1 MAWNVNFRSGLMA
14 GTLLL
19 APAAVE
25 SVEGQ
30 VRERSSIPEQH
41 TWNLADLYPSD
52 AAWEQAYRD
61 LDSRVTGI
69 SRYRGTLAAS
79 SAQLLACLEE
89 RAAWYREFQRLASY
103 ASNKS
108 NEDTRVSKYQA
119 MLQKVSQLATKA
131 GAEGSFIEPE
141 IVAMDETVLRGFLE
155 QQAGLAPFRFYLEN
169 VLRRKAHMLSEKE
182 ERIVAEAARMADA
195 PGTIYNVLSD
205 AELPY
210 PEITLKDGRRVTLNK
225 SAFSRYRAETDRDDR
240 EQAFKAFFET
250 FKRFE
255 STFGAQLFAKVN
267 ADLFYA
273 RARGYGST
281 LEMAL
286 DPNNIPVEVYLS
298 LIENVNRNLDK
309 FHRYLRIKQRL
320 MGLDRLKYSDLY
332 AETVEGVKLE
342 YDVDQAQ
349 ALVLD
354 AFQPMGDRYVEAVRK
369 AFAERWIDFYPTP
382 GKRSGAYSND
392 GGYDVHP
399 FVLLNYNGLYEDV
412 STLAHELGHAM
423 HTYFSNKTQ
432 PYPMADYPIFVA
444 EVASTFNEALLKEE
458 ILAQIDNPD
467 IRLSLLMKYLDGL
480 KGTLFRQTQF
490 AEFELKIHE
499 RVERGE
505 SLTGAD
511 LSKLYG
517 EITRRYYGHDQGV
530 CEVQD
535 FIDYEWAF
543 ILHFFNY
550 TYYVYQY
557 ATSFTASTALAEMV
571 LQGEPG
577 AVDRVLRFLSAGGS
591 DYPIALLREAGVDMT
606 SRAPFDKTMQ
616 AMERT
621 MDEIERILAR
631 RR

>member
-1 MAWNVNFRSGLMA
+1 MHFRSGVIA
-14 GTLLL
+14 GQLLL
-19 APAAVE
+19 ALTAAE
-25 SVEGQ
+25 SMEGQ
-30 VRERSSIPEQH
+30 VRERSSLPDQY

-52 AAWEQAYRD
+52 TAWEEAYRN
-61 LDSRVTGI
+61 LDARVTGVA
-69 SRYRGTLAAS
+69 RYRGMLAS
-79 SAQLLACLEE
+79 SAAQLLACLEE
-89 RAAWYREFQRLASY
+89 RAGWYREFQRLASY

-108 NEDTRVSKYQA
+108 NEDTRVPKYQA
-119 MLQKVSQLATKA
+119 MLQQVSQLATKA
-131 GAEGSFIEPE
+131 GTEGSFIEPE
-141 IVAMDETVLRGFLE
+141 IVAMDETVLRSFLDQE
-155 QQAGLAPFRFYLEN
+155 PGLAAYRFYLLN
-169 VLRRKAHMLSEKE
+169 VLRRKAHMLSDKE
-182 ERIVAEAARMADA
+182 ERIVAEAGRMADA
-195 PGTIYNVLSD
+195 PGTIYNVMSD

-225 SAFSRYRAETDRDDR
+225 SAFSRYRAEAGRDDR
-240 EQAFKAFFET
+240 ELAFKAFFET

-255 STFGAQLFAKVN
+255 STFGAQLFAKVS

-286 DPNNIPVEVYLS
+286 DPNNIPVEVYHS
-298 LIENVNRNLDK
+298 LIDNVNRNLPK
-309 FHRYLRIKQRL
+309 FHRYLRLKQRM
-320 MGLDRLKYSDLY
+320 MGLDRLRYSDLY
-332 AETVEGVKLE
+332 AETVEGVRLE
-342 YDVDQAQ
+342 YDVAQAQ

-354 AFQPMGDRYVEAVRK
+354 AFQPMGERYMEAVRK
-369 AFAERWIDFYPTP
+369 AFAGRWIDFFPTP

-399 FVLLNYNGLYEDV
+399 FVLLNYNGLFEDV

-423 HTYFSNKTQ
+423 HTWFSNQTQ
-432 PYPMADYPIFVA
+432 PYPTADYPIFVA
-444 EVASTFNEALLKEE
+444 EVASTFNEALLREE
-458 ILAQIDNPD
+458 VLAQIGDPE

-511 LSKLYG
+511 LSRLYG
-517 EITRRYYGHDQGV
+517 EIARRYYGHDQGV

-535 FIDYEWAF
+535 FIDYEWAY

-571 LQGEPG
+571 LQGEQG
-577 AVDRVLRFLSAGGS
+577 AVDRVLKFLSAGGS
-591 DYPIALLREAGVDMT
+591 DYPINLLREAGVDMT
-606 SRAPFDKTMQ
+606 SSVPFDKTMQ